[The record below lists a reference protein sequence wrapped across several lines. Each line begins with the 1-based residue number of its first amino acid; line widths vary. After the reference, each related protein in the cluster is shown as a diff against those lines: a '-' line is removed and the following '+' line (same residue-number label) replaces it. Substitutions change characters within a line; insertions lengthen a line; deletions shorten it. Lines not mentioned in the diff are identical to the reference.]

1 MHTRSKKGESLVPL
15 NPEIEKLAKQN
26 RKALREQKATMDQ
39 PSASG
44 IAGTSEVQTTSG
56 NLDFYVHTSPQ
67 SSQENSPRAY
77 LGYQNLRTPFFHQNQ
92 STPQLNLPPLYQLFQ
107 NTSIAPE
114 TTFQNQT
121 FGMQGLGQNNPVFQP
136 RQNQP
141 LVTQNPPPTQPQN
154 QPFQPKYQQFHQT
167 QPQPNIIRP
176 QPIRPQPV
184 HQPRYQAP
192 PYHNYVPHDNPL
204 YQGESIADFLAPE
217 ITEYDSIQ
225 VPGITAPRY
234 EIKPAVINMV
244 LNNQFGGSPTED
256 PVAHITKF
264 LRMCQTFKIPGLD
277 DDQVR
282 MLLFPFSLRDDAQRW
297 LDNNPHHHIQTWDQL
312 HKAFIKEYFP
322 TSKAIKLK
330 KQLQEFKQGSLETLA
345 EAWKRFKVLRRAC
358 PQGKMTDCEVLS
370 CFYSGLNNEGK
381 MMLDASGGG
390 AFPQLPSEVAEELVE
405 KIVSNNAS
413 WYSSRDTPH
422 QKAPGL
428 YEISENSALSARVD
442 ALTSMIQKLA
452 TTVEDNQKKTE
463 LALSVPSVNMVA
475 PVPISPSC
483 TMCGGLHSP
492 HECTMMAHS
501 AAPGVEQVDAMYY
514 QRQGY
519 YNQPYGQQQQG
530 QYRQGNQ
537 QQSRNFNQPQVPQGQ
552 QQAPQPAGYFQIPIA
567 PEDQDK
573 TTFTCPFGTFAYRR
587 MAFGL
592 CNAPATFMRCMLAIF
607 GDFIGKFMEVFMDDF
622 SVYGDT
628 FGECLE
634 NLKKVLVRC
643 REVNLVLNWEKCHFM
658 VSEGVVLGHKISS
671 RGIEVDPAKVDVIS
685 KLPPPTSVRAI
696 RSFLGHAGFYRRFI
710 QDFSKIARPMTKLL
724 EKDAPFDFSK
734 ECLEAF
740 ECLKEKLVKA
750 PVVVAP
756 DCSLPFEIMCDASD
770 FAVGAVLGQRREK
783 HFQPISYASK
793 TLDSAQENY
802 TTTEKEL
809 LAVVFALDKFRPYLI
824 LSKVVIFTDH
834 SALKYLMQK
843 VDAKPRLIRWIL
855 LLQEFDIEIRD
866 KKGAENLAADHL
878 SRLENPFLDSLSER
892 DIEGTFPDER
902 LLRIVDEVPWFSDIA
917 NYLVGGVVPS
927 DYTPHQRRKFFA
939 DLKYYFWEE
948 PYLFRICADQVVRR
962 CVPLSE
968 GVEILK
974 HCHSGPTGG
983 HYSFNRTARKVLECG
998 FFWPTLF
1005 KDALTFVQEC
1015 DRCQRTGP
1023 VTKRD
1028 EMPQNFIL
1036 ACEVFDVWGIDF
1048 MGPFPGSK
1056 GNKFILV
1063 VVDYVSKW
1071 VEAEALPT
1079 NDARV
1084 VIRFLKKLFS
1094 RFGVPRVLISDRGT
1108 HFRNDPMTRLLAK
1121 YGVTHKGGVPYHPQT
1136 SGQVENSNRDIKTI
1150 LEKTVETHRKD
1161 WSDKLDDALW
1171 ALRTA
1176 YKTPIGTTPFHL
1188 VYGKVCHLP
1197 VEIEHKAY
1205 WALKMLNK
1213 DLSLA
1218 GRERLWKLNE
1228 LDEWRLM
1235 AYENSKISK
1244 ERTKAYHDRHIKQG
1258 KEFCKGD
1265 QVLLFNPRMK
1275 IFKGKLKSRW
1285 SGPFVVSEVFPYG
1298 TVEIDHP
1305 EKGRFKVNGHHLKKY
1320 YGGPLERE
1328 REVTFVTNLER

>member
-26 RKALREQKATMDQ
+26 RKAFREQKATMDQ

-44 IAGTSEVQTTSG
+44 TAGTSEVQTTSG
-56 NLDFYVHTSPQ
+56 NLDFYINTSPQ

-77 LGYQNLRTPFFHQNQ
+77 PGYQNLRTPFFPQNQ

-141 LVTQNPPPTQPQN
+141 PVTQNPPPTQPQN
-154 QPFQPKYQQFHQT
+154 QPFQPQYHQFHQT

-204 YQGESIADFLAPE
+204 YQGESIAHFLAPE

-297 LDNNPHHHIQTWDQL
+297 LDSNPHHHIQTWDQL

-442 ALTSMIQKLA
+442 ALTSLIQKLA
-452 TTVEDNQKKTE
+452 TTVDDNQKKTE

-483 TMCGGLHSP
+483 SMCGGLHSP

-530 QYRQGNQ
+530 QYGQGNQ

-552 QQAPQPAGYFQIPIA
+552 QQAPQPQQGSFRKETEQRFSSLEDTFKKYMQVTDARMHNMETQLGQIFKAVSERPQGSLPSNTEPNPREHVQAVTLRSGKELEPAAITKKPDKVQVEPAVREEEKEKDEGREVAAAPKQSVPIKNYTPPLPYPARLTRKNDSDQFGKFLHLMKQVQINLPFVDALAQMPKYAKFMKDLLTNKRRLEEASTVTLNEECSAVIRTDLPKKLKDPGSFTIPCFIGDLTFDRALADLGASINLMPLALYEKLALGPLKPTRMCIQLADRSVKYPQGIIEDVLVKVDKFIFPVDFVILDMDQDRGVPLILGRPFLATARALIDVGDGKLVLRVGDESATFDMSKIMKRPCQDSGECFYMDVVDSLVEDCIPNMLSDEAFFDLLLDDSLSAEDLELLPSFDCLMLDGEEDSSDASNVKGKEDDLDKVEKEDCQTDSSIVTPSPLNLKPLPSHLEYAFLDNSSDLPVILASGLEPSQKSACLDLLCEQREALARKLSDMKGISPVFCTHKILMEDNAKPVVQPQRRLNPNMQEVVREEVIRLLDVGIIYPISDSPWVSPTQMVPKKGGMTVVRNEKDELIATRTVTGWRVCIDYRRLNAATRKDHFPLPFIDQILERLAGHKFYCFLDGMSGYFQIPIA

-573 TTFTCPFGTFAYRR
+573 TTFTCPFGT
-587 MAFGL
+587 FGL

-628 FGECLE
+628 FDECLE

-685 KLPPPTSVRAI
+685 KLPPPTSVHAI
-696 RSFLGHAGFYRRFI
+696 RSFLGHAGFYL
-710 QDFSKIARPMTKLL
+710 PLL
-724 EKDAPFDFSK
+724 TGL
-734 ECLEAF
+734 C
-740 ECLKEKLVKA
+740 
-750 PVVVAP
+750 
-756 DCSLPFEIMCDASD
+756 
-770 FAVGAVLGQRREK
+770 
-783 HFQPISYASK
+783 
-793 TLDSAQENY
+793 
-802 TTTEKEL
+802 
-809 LAVVFALDKFRPYLI
+809 
-824 LSKVVIFTDH
+824 
-834 SALKYLMQK
+834 
-843 VDAKPRLIRWIL
+843 
-855 LLQEFDIEIRD
+855 
-866 KKGAENLAADHL
+866 
-878 SRLENPFLDSLSER
+878 
-892 DIEGTFPDER
+892 
-902 LLRIVDEVPWFSDIA
+902 LLRLCVM
-917 NYLVGGVVPS
+917 LV
-927 DYTPHQRRKFFA
+927 
-939 DLKYYFWEE
+939 
-948 PYLFRICADQVVRR
+948 
-962 CVPLSE
+962 
-968 GVEILK
+968 IL
-974 HCHSGPTGG
+974 
-983 HYSFNRTARKVLECG
+983 
-998 FFWPTLF
+998 
-1005 KDALTFVQEC
+1005 Q
-1015 DRCQRTGP
+1015 
-1023 VTKRD
+1023 
-1028 EMPQNFIL
+1028 
-1036 ACEVFDVWGIDF
+1036 
-1048 MGPFPGSK
+1048 
-1056 GNKFILV
+1056 
-1063 VVDYVSKW
+1063 
-1071 VEAEALPT
+1071 
-1079 NDARV
+1079 
-1084 VIRFLKKLFS
+1084 
-1094 RFGVPRVLISDRGT
+1094 
-1108 HFRNDPMTRLLAK
+1108 
-1121 YGVTHKGGVPYHPQT
+1121 
-1136 SGQVENSNRDIKTI
+1136 
-1150 LEKTVETHRKD
+1150 
-1161 WSDKLDDALW
+1161 
-1171 ALRTA
+1171 
-1176 YKTPIGTTPFHL
+1176 
-1188 VYGKVCHLP
+1188 
-1197 VEIEHKAY
+1197 
-1205 WALKMLNK
+1205 
-1213 DLSLA
+1213 
-1218 GRERLWKLNE
+1218 
-1228 LDEWRLM
+1228 
-1235 AYENSKISK
+1235 
-1244 ERTKAYHDRHIKQG
+1244 
-1258 KEFCKGD
+1258 
-1265 QVLLFNPRMK
+1265 
-1275 IFKGKLKSRW
+1275 
-1285 SGPFVVSEVFPYG
+1285 
-1298 TVEIDHP
+1298 
-1305 EKGRFKVNGHHLKKY
+1305 
-1320 YGGPLERE
+1320 
-1328 REVTFVTNLER
+1328 